1 MAEKKS
7 SLSGKRAM
15 VKKEAAKA
23 SSAAG
28 RERKSPRKSSE
39 RSKGRGKSSH
49 TAHRTKTTPVQKV
62 SPPIVAVGASAGGL
76 EAITQLLEAVSADIG
91 MAFVIIQH
99 LSPNHDSALPE
110 LLAQATNMPV
120 VEVVDGTAVEANH
133 VYVMPPDMEMAI
145 LDAHLQLMP
154 HREKA
159 GRHLPIDYF
168 LCSLARDQGTRAIGV
183 ILSGAASDGATGLKT
198 IKGEGGI
205 TFAQDEE
212 SARFDSMPHAAM
224 ITGCVDFVL
233 PPVEIALELS
243 RLSRHPY
250 VSAKAAEVLPGSPDT
265 LDKIF
270 ILLRDHA
277 GVDFTCY
284 KQSTIK
290 RRIKRRMLLHNLDR
304 MEDYFTYLQSSTAE
318 LGILYHEML
327 IHVTEF
333 FRESD
338 GFEALKQKVMA
349 GLVAKRT
356 PDHPIRVWVPG
367 CSTGEEAYSVAI
379 CLLEC
384 MGDSQN
390 NIPVQIFAT
399 DVDDSIIKKARTG
412 IYPESISQN
421 VSADRLLRFFNKV
434 RDGYQISKTIR
445 DMCVYAR
452 QDVTRDP
459 PFSKL
464 DLISCHNLL
473 IYLQPVLQKKVLQ
486 VFHYALDP
494 GGCLILGSSESI
506 GGHADLFTLLD
517 KKNRIYRNK
526 FTGNRPSLALKSIFN
541 PDIGTGLK
549 QEAVQAQAGIDIQQ
563 QIDSFI
569 ASKYGPAGVVINEAM
584 DVLRF
589 FGDTSAYLIHA
600 PGKASLNLL
609 KLVCEDL
616 IIDVH
621 KTVTSA
627 VKLDCQQ
634 LKPGIRMKRD
644 GDIRFV
650 DIEVLP
656 VKSRTVQEPC
666 YLVLFRERAG
676 APGPGQRLEK
686 TPERVPTGAAESG
699 LAWRIQEL
707 EQELAASREYM
718 RSVIEEQENIVQE
731 LQIANEEAQSSN
743 EELRSTN
750 EELETA
756 TEEVQVTNEEL
767 VTVNDELT
775 ERSQQ
780 LKKLNSDYENLLHSV
795 AMPII
800 MLDQDLHIRSLTPVA
815 EQKLALSGLDIGR
828 HVRHL
833 ESIFNISGLTRL
845 ARETMAAGSVRMIDI
860 QHSNGHWYA
869 LQLSP
874 YVTEEK
880 EISGAVLVLTD
891 ISERKAAELQ
901 LARLAAIVESS
912 DDAIIGK
919 TVDGT
924 ITDWNRGAERL
935 YGYSAGEAIGQ
946 NISMLAHAD
955 RTDEFAEIAAC
966 IKKGKRINHYKAER
980 ITKDGST
987 RFVSLAISPILDED
1001 GHVSG
1006 ISTIARDISERK
1018 ADRQMPG

>member
-15 VKKEAAKA
+15 VKKEAVKA
-23 SSAAG
+23 SSATAT
-28 RERKSPRKSSE
+28 EENPPRKSSE
-39 RSKGRGKSSH
+39 RSKGGGKPSN
-49 TAHRTKTTPVQKV
+49 TANRAQTMPAQKV
-62 SPPIVAVGASAGGL
+62 SPPIVGVGASAGGL

-99 LSPNHDSALPE
+99 LSPTHDSALTE
-110 LLAQATNMPV
+110 LLARATNMPV
-120 VEVVDGTAVEANH
+120 VEVTDGMMVEANH
-133 VYVMPPDMEMAI
+133 VYVMPPDKEMAI
-145 LDAHLQLMP
+145 LGARLQLMP
-154 HREKA
+154 RQEET
-159 GRHLPIDYF
+159 GIHLPIDYF
-168 LCSLARDQGTRAIGV
+168 LRSLARDQGSKAIGV
-183 ILSGAASDGATGLKT
+183 ILSGAASDGAIGLKM

-212 SARFDSMPHAAM
+212 SAGYDSMPHAAI

-233 PPVEIALELS
+233 PPAEIALELS

-250 VSAKAAEVLPGSPDT
+250 VETKAADVLPGRPDT
-265 LDKIF
+265 LNKIF

-290 RRIKRRMLLHNLDR
+290 RRINRRMLLHKLDR
-304 MEDYFTYLQSSTAE
+304 LEDYLAYLQSSVAE
-318 LGILYHEML
+318 LGTLYYEML

-338 GFEALKQKVMA
+338 GFEALKHKVIT
-349 GLVAKRT
+349 GLIAERE
-356 PDHPIRVWVPG
+356 PDQPIRVWVPG

-379 CLLEC
+379 CLVEC
-384 MGDSQN
+384 MDESQN

-399 DVDDSIIKKARTG
+399 DVDDGIIEKARTG
-412 IYPESISQN
+412 IYPENISLN
-421 VSADRLLRFFNKV
+421 VSANRLHRFFNKV
-434 RDGYQISKTIR
+434 QGGYQISKNIR
-445 DMCVYAR
+445 DMCVFAR
-452 QDVTRDP
+452 QDITRDP
-459 PFSKL
+459 PFSRL
-464 DLISCHNLL
+464 DIISCHNLL

-486 VFHYALDP
+486 IFHYALNP

-526 FTGNRPSLALKSIFN
+526 FTGNRPSLTLKSIFN
-541 PDIGTGLK
+541 PDAGAGLK
-549 QEAVQAQAGIDIQQ
+549 QETVQAQASIDIQQ

-589 FGDTSAYLIHA
+589 FGDTSAYLIHT

-609 KLVCEDL
+609 KLVCEGL

-621 KTVTSA
+621 KLVTSA
-627 VKLDCQQ
+627 IKLDCQQ
-634 LKPGIRMKRD
+634 LKSGIRMKLD
-644 GDIRFV
+644 GGIHFV

-656 VKSRTVQEPC
+656 VKGCTVQEPC

-676 APGPGQRLEK
+676 APKLGQSLEK
-686 TPERVPTGAAESG
+686 IPEKAPAGASESG
-699 LAWRIQEL
+699 MTWRIREL

-750 EELETA
+750 EELETT
-756 TEEVQVTNEEL
+756 TEELQVTNEEL
-767 VTVNDELT
+767 VTVNDELL
-775 ERSQQ
+775 ERSRL
-780 LKKLNSDYENLLHSV
+780 LKQLNSDYENLLRSL

-800 MLDQDLHIRSLTPVA
+800 MLDKDLHIRSLTSAV
-815 EQKLALSGLDIGR
+815 EQMLALSGRYIGR
-828 HVRHL
+828 HVQYL
-833 ESIFNISGLTRL
+833 ESIFNINGLARL
-845 ARETMAAGSVRMIDI
+845 ARETMAAGAARRIDI
-860 QHSNGHWYA
+860 QHSSGRWYS

-880 EISGAVLVLTD
+880 EISGVVLVLTD
-891 ISERKAAELQ
+891 ISERKAAGLK

-919 TVDGT
+919 TLDGT

-946 NISMLAHAD
+946 NISMLAQAD
-955 RTDEFAEIAAC
+955 RADEFTEIAAC
-966 IKKGKRINHYKAER
+966 IKKGERIDHYKAER
-980 ITKDGST
+980 IAKDGSA
-987 RFVSLAISPILDED
+987 RFVSLSISPVLDEE

-1006 ISTIARDISERK
+1006 ISTIARDISKRK
-1018 ADRQMPG
+1018 NAT